1 MAPDISDQRVS
12 GDPEPGVDLVNE
24 ATCLDC
30 RIRLDNRADLFEI
43 D

>member
-1 MAPDISDQRVS
+1 
-12 GDPEPGVDLVNE
+12 VDLVNE